1 VEPGLTDTDPETG
14 RVHLEMLRSAS
25 PHQRLR
31 LALSLS
37 GTVMSLARH
46 GIARAQPGASPEEIG
61 LRFVALLYGP
71 QLAEDV
77 KQCLSARRQ

>member
-37 GTVMSLARH
+37 GTVMSWRVT
-46 GIARAQPGASPEEIG
+46 ASPV
-61 LRFVALLYGP
+61 RSPAP
-71 QLAEDV
+71 PP
-77 KQCLSARRQ
+77 RRSDSVSLPCCTAGSSPKT